1 MLSLSFQVRHV
12 WGEPND
18 DMRPRDL
25 AVFAN
30 QAGTYLGVFGFQ
42 NDWYETVSLDGG
54 GFDIDTESVAAN
66 APDITLNFGTQS
78 VAASGAPISW
88 AFSGLNSTDLSH
100 ANYAVNYT
108 VSQNGS
114 GLSLL
119 AGGMVSA
126 ACISFQWTMIPQLPR
141 ARIMLPAIMH
151 MAAISQASLNLP
163 LMAVILSS
171 RGLRLAV

>member
-12 WGEPND
+12 WGEPNE

-42 NDWYETVSLDGG
+42 NDWYETVSLDAG
-54 GFDIDTESVAAN
+54 GFDIDAEPIIAD

-78 VAASGAPISW
+78 VTASGAPISW
-88 AFSGLNSTDLSH
+88 ASDGLNSTDLSH

-108 VSQNGS
+108 VSQSGG

-119 AGGMVSA
+119 SGGAWDQRSVSVF
-126 ACISFQWTMIPQLPR
+126 CGRSY
-141 ARIMLPAIMH
+141 H
-151 MAAISQASLNLP
+151 NHHE
-163 LMAVILSS
+163 
-171 RGLRLAV
+171 RG